1 MRLGFRRILTGALC
15 LCVLLPPLSSW
26 QAASPRTAIAQE
38 APLNELQRQAALD
51 PIVILTARR
60 STVEVVERLSK
71 VIELKD
77 RIKRVDGFDPNIID
91 VKALSPNRVRV
102 QALVQGV
109 TTLVLSDEFNKT
121 YIVEVFVKGDARH
134 LQAIIN
140 NRFPDSSVEAYKV
153 QDAGEVTRS
162 GS

>member
-1 MRLGFRRILTGALC
+1 MPALVRQFTELRSLRSPSRTSGFRRVLITTLC
-15 LCVLLPPLSSW
+15 LLMAVPPSTLTPV
-26 QAASPRTAIAQE
+26 ARAQE

-51 PIVILTARR
+51 PIVMITGKR

-91 VKALSPNRVRV
+91 VKALSPNRIRV

-109 TTLVLSDEFNKT
+109 TTLVLTSKVCKT
-121 YIVEVFVKGDARH
+121 YGRC
-134 LQAIIN
+134 LMPGLTSQ
-140 NRFPDSSVEAYKV
+140 RY
-153 QDAGEVTRS
+153 
-162 GS
+162 